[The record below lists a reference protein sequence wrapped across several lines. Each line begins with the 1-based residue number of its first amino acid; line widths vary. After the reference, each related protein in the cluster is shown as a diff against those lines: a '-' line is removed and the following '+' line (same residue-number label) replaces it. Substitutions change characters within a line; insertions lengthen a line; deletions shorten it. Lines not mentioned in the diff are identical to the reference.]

1 MHPRR
6 RHGRRASTV
15 PGSAAGSPAPRGG
28 SGVDPRTGP
37 VWRGAA
43 RGRRVASRRGR
54 SRRSGGR
61 GEAGSHRGRPR
72 ILARFART
80 RRRGRRRRRR
90 AATPP
95 RLRRDASAPPPATR
109 AGRVVCRTRASVG
122 AGVGAAGGRA
132 PRRAWRGPGRNACAT
147 SNRARRVRVRN
158 ADPPWANVRRFR
170 NYDYIDG
177 RLYSPP
183 LHSTRQIGS
192 S

>member
-6 RHGRRASTV
+6 RHGRAARQL
-15 PGSAAGSPAPRGG
+15 PGSAAGSPASRGG

-122 AGVGAAGGRA
+122 AGVGAAGA
-132 PRRAWRGPGRNACAT
+132 PRAAPRVARAGGERVCNEQSCAARACPQ
-147 SNRARRVRVRN
+147 RR
-158 ADPPWANVRRFR
+158 PPLGECAP
-170 NYDYIDG
+170 IPKL
-177 RLYSPP
+177 RLYRTGGYIL
-183 LHSTRQIGS
+183 LHSTRLAK
-192 S
+192 